1 MPVRPRRRRP
11 TPEEIAQQQRQPPP
25 PYRRGSQDHGTG
37 DRFNRRPGVLPVAFD
52 PATGMIIP
60 PNSPG
65 GFYPPGFGPG
75 PTPGTMVRPGSPA
88 GTRMRMVGE
97 GYGPV
102 YDPGLADSQPVPI
115 PGYEPGMIAPPP
127 GAVPG
132 RDPGTYI
139 IPGEPGSSGDARG
152 VGRRPG
158 TPAQGPF
165 PIVNVATDE
174 NVGRG
179 PVYPPGHPQTIFRD
193 IPPFPSPPDPQAVK
207 DYHARY
213 KKNKSGPYID
223 PYQMYDYEEVTGKD
237 VADVPLFE
245 KQAAGEELAKQ
256 RIIDSYKRNQ
266 LDPWLDQAI
275 FLGMADLLDGL
286 TPAPVHVPAE
296 PARPGRKVLG
306 VQLPDT
312 PAVPAHTEP
321 GTNILTAPL
330 LNPATYPGGGGG
342 IPGIPPLS
350 DMLGGIGDALFP
362 SFEPV
367 PLGGIS
373 PQAPSMPRD
382 LAPAPQTP
390 TARPPFVGGY

>member
-11 TPEEIAQQQRQPPP
+11 PPEEIAQQQRQPPP

-286 TPAPVHVPAE
+286 TPAPVHVPAQAARPPAFLR
-296 PARPGRKVLG
+296 PAR
-306 VQLPDT
+306 

-321 GTNILTAPL
+321 GTDIRTAPL
-330 LNPATYPGGGGG
+330 LNPANYPGGGGG
-342 IPGIPPLS
+342 IPGSPPWS
-350 DMLGGIGDALFP
+350 DMLGDIGDALFP
-362 SFEPV
+362 N
-367 PLGGIS
+367 LG
-373 PQAPSMPRD
+373 
-382 LAPAPQTP
+382 APQDPSAPPMSRNLPP
-390 TARPPFVGGY
+390 TGGY

>member
-11 TPEEIAQQQRQPPP
+11 TPEEIAQQQRQPAP
-25 PYRRGSQDHGTG
+25 PYRPGHRTTPAGPYRSSGGTS
-37 DRFNRRPGVLPVAFD
+37 PVAFD

-139 IPGEPGSSGDARG
+139 IPGEPGSMGDYRG
-152 VGRRPG
+152 VGRTPG
-158 TPAQGPF
+158 TAAQGPF

-174 NVGRG
+174 NVGRE
-179 PVYPPGHPQTIFRD
+179 PVYPPGHPQAIFRD
-193 IPPFPSPPDPQAVK
+193 IPSFPSPPDPQAVK

-286 TPAPVHVPAE
+286 TPAPVHVPAQAARPPAFLR
-296 PARPGRKVLG
+296 PAR
-306 VQLPDT
+306 

-321 GTNILTAPL
+321 GTDIRTAPL
-330 LNPATYPGGGGG
+330 LNPANYPGGGGG

-362 SFEPV
+362 SF
-367 PLGGIS
+367 G
-373 PQAPSMPRD
+373 
-382 LAPAPQTP
+382 APQDPSAPPMSRNLPP
-390 TARPPFVGGY
+390 TGGY